1 MKKINRNS
9 IKKQKYLLRKKNKSV
24 KRNARKM
31 KMIIHSNSKSN
42 SNFKSKKTK
51 SIKYKNASGGA
62 PNNNDTSDAP
72 LTSEPPIN
80 ELPPITNAPPSDLEP
95 PAAPAPPEEP
105 PAAPAPTEEPP
116 AAPSPTEEPPT
127 PPAPPEEP
135 PLTEEPPAPA
145 PTAPST
151 ISDEELQK
159 ILNEDDDISPDDI
172 GSLIGEQVETNTEPP
187 PEPETT
193 YYDDLSPLDKIK
205 VAQDEGLYLQGVDF
219 SSIINIISKFMNPT
233 TKNNVSKEIKDKET
247 RDLFGEDVDINY
259 DTEILKDM
267 GFRAEEDPHKRLKPE
282 AVLTDSS
289 TFNNIIREGKK
300 YDKSNKNI
308 ITMSGLYRMVK
319 ILSKYRY
326 DAEQWVRVASLLET
340 IYQYYGAGDMERP
353 DFFSSSIETD
363 ITKLKEIEEF
373 WKTDYIFMTDE
384 QREKFINALAFY
396 EEPEDEA
403 AVHTD

>member
-1 MKKINRNS
+1 MKQLNRNS
-9 IKKQKYLLRKKNKSV
+9 IKKQKYLLIKKNKSV

-31 KMIIHSNSKSN
+31 KMMIHS
-42 SNFKSKKTK
+42 KSKKTK
-51 SIKYKNASGGA
+51 SIKSKNISGGA
-62 PNNNDTSDAP
+62 DSNNDNFNAP
-72 LTSEPPIN
+72 LKSETN
-80 ELPPITNAPPSDLEP
+80 ELPPITNTPPSDLEP
-95 PAAPAPPEEP
+95 PSETPPTEPSSPTEPSPAQDPLAEEP
-105 PAAPAPTEEPP
+105 PSEAPPSEAPPSE
-116 AAPSPTEEPPT
+116 APSPEA
-127 PPAPPEEP
+127 PPAV
-135 PLTEEPPAPA
+135 TN
-145 PTAPST
+145 TSPST

-159 ILNEDDDISPDDI
+159 LLDEDDNDIAPDDI
-172 GSLIGEQVETNTEPP
+172 GSLIGEQVETNIEPP
-187 PEPETT
+187 PDPETT

-205 VAQDEGLYLQGVDF
+205 VAQDEGFYLQGVDF
-219 SSIINIISKFMNPT
+219 FSIINIISKFMNST
-233 TKNNVSKEIKDKET
+233 TKNNASKEIKDKT
-247 RDLFGEDVDINY
+247 ARDLFGEDVDVNY

-282 AVLTDSS
+282 AILTDSS

-326 DAEQWVRVASLLET
+326 DTEQWVRVASLLET
-340 IYQYYGAGDMERP
+340 IYQYFGASDMERT
-353 DFFSSSIETD
+353 DFFSSNIETD

-384 QREKFINALAFY
+384 QREKFINALVFY